1 MKYDNVKKL
10 KSRIKELQ
18 KENEFLQKG
27 IDSREQAHD
36 IACEQRDRAMA
47 ETQELFFLLIYIEAI
62 QELIKDDYSSNAK
75 TIKRAIGKFKQEL
88 TGGFSSNHLITQLHK
103 NKLDNNSI
111 NEIQY
116 EQEKIYGG

>member
-27 IDSREQAHD
+27 IDSREDAHNYV
-36 IACEQRDRAMA
+36 CEQRDKSMA
-47 ETQELFFLLIYIEAI
+47 LTQELAFLLMYMQVIE
-62 QELIKDDYSSNAK
+62 ESLLTNDHSTNAR
-75 TIKRAIGKFKQEL
+75 TIKRAITNFKSEI
-88 TGGFSSNHLITQLHK
+88 TEGFYANHLIT
-103 NKLDNNSI
+103 KLNTDK

-116 EQEKIYGG
+116 EQEKIHGG

>member
-27 IDSREQAHD
+27 IDSREDAHNYVS
-36 IACEQRDRAMA
+36 EQRDKSMA
-47 ETQELFFLLIYIEAI
+47 LTQEITFLLLYIEAI

>member
-27 IDSREQAHD
+27 IDSREDAHNYV
-36 IACEQRDRAMA
+36 CEQRDKSMA
-47 ETQELFFLLIYIEAI
+47 LTQEITFLLLYIEAI

-88 TGGFSSNHLITQLHK
+88 TDGFSSNHLITQLHK

-111 NEIQY
+111 NDINL
-116 EQEKIYGG
+116 

>member
-1 MKYDNVKKL
+1 MRYNNIKKL

-27 IDSREQAHD
+27 IDSREDAHNYV
-36 IACEQRDRAMA
+36 CEQRDKSMA
-47 ETQELFFLLIYIEAI
+47 LTQEITFLLLYIESI

-88 TGGFSSNHLITQLHK
+88 TDGFSSNHMILKLN
-103 NKLDNNSI
+103 NKLDNSNQ
-111 NEIQY
+111 NDTTHEI
-116 EQEKIYGG
+116 

>member
-18 KENEFLQKG
+18 KENEFLQRG
-27 IDSREQAHD
+27 IDSREDAHNYV
-36 IACEQRDRAMA
+36 CEQRDKSMA
-47 ETQELFFLLIYIEAI
+47 LTQEITFLLLYIEAI

-88 TGGFSSNHLITQLHK
+88 TDCFSSNHKILKLN
-103 NKLDNNSI
+103 NKLDNSDQNDTTH
-111 NEIQY
+111 EI
-116 EQEKIYGG
+116 

>member
-27 IDSREQAHD
+27 IDSREDAHNYV
-36 IACEQRDRAMA
+36 CEQRDKSMA
-47 ETQELFFLLIYIEAI
+47 LTQEITFLLLYIEAI

-75 TIKRAIGKFKQEL
+75 TIKRAIGTFKQEL
-88 TGGFSSNHLITQLHK
+88 TDGFSSNHLITQLHK

-111 NEIQY
+111 NDINL
-116 EQEKIYGG
+116 

>member
-27 IDSREQAHD
+27 IDSREDAHNYVS
-36 IACEQRDRAMA
+36 EQRDKSMA
-47 ETQELFFLLIYIEAI
+47 LTQEITFLLLYIEAI

-88 TGGFSSNHLITQLHK
+88 TDGFSSNHLITQLNK

-111 NEIQY
+111 NDINL
-116 EQEKIYGG
+116 

>member
-27 IDSREQAHD
+27 IDSREDAHNYV
-36 IACEQRDRAMA
+36 CEQRDKSMA
-47 ETQELFFLLIYIEAI
+47 LTQEITFLLLYIEAI

-88 TGGFSSNHLITQLHK
+88 TDGFSCNHMILKLN
-103 NKLDNNSI
+103 NKLDNSDQNDTTH
-111 NEIQY
+111 EI
-116 EQEKIYGG
+116 

>member
-1 MKYDNVKKL
+1 MKYENVKKL

-18 KENEFLQKG
+18 KENEFLQKV
-27 IDSREQAHD
+27 IDSREDAHNYVS
-36 IACEQRDRAMA
+36 EQRDKSMA
-47 ETQELFFLLIYIEAI
+47 LTQEITFLLLYIEAI

-88 TGGFSSNHLITQLHK
+88 TDGFSSNHLITQLNK

-111 NEIQY
+111 NDINL
-116 EQEKIYGG
+116 